1 MSAADDGAIPGP
13 TARPTPTPAGVPE
26 HRRGPAAPGGSTVTL
41 SPTARA
47 ATTSSAPSASSGTS
61 AVRPGAA
68 RPDGGRPVAPR
79 DGRLRPLGL
88 DEVRI
93 TGGFWAQRQDT
104 NASATLAHIERWQER
119 EGWLP
124 NFDLA
129 AKGGLPEGRRGREFS
144 DSEIYKLLEAMAWE
158 LGRRPDAALEA
169 RFDAI
174 VRRVAAAQEPD
185 GYLSTMFG
193 RPGQGARYSDLEW
206 GHELY
211 CQGHLMQ
218 AAVARA
224 RTGHADDLL
233 VEVARRSADHV
244 CATFGPDGNPGVCGH
259 AEIEVALA
267 ELGRVLDEPR
277 YVRQAAL
284 FVERRGHGTLAD
296 IEWGRS
302 YYQDD
307 VPVRDAAVFRGHA
320 VRANYLAAGAVDVGV
335 ETGDDELVAAVARQW
350 ERTHAA
356 RTYVTGGQ
364 GSHHQDE
371 AFGEDFVLP
380 PDRAYSETCA
390 GVGSVM
396 VSWRL
401 LLAQGLP
408 RYADAVERTLY
419 NVVATSPAPDGRAFY
434 YANTLHQRVP
444 GEAAAPDAASKRAES
459 SLRAPWFDVSCCPPN
474 VARTFA
480 SLAAYVAT
488 VDDGG
493 LQLHQ
498 YATSEVRA
506 ALPSGERVAVDVD
519 TRYPAEGRVQ
529 VTVVDAPA
537 GRWALT
543 LRVPAWS
550 PTATLRVDDG
560 PERRV
565 PAGVVAVPDL
575 RAGSVVVLELDMA
588 PRFLRPDDR
597 IDAVRGCV
605 AVQRGPEV
613 LCVESVDLDGRDV
626 ADLRVDASV
635 APREEG
641 GRVVV
646 RGVVVDH
653 HARTWPYAPEDGS
666 PDARRSA
673 PAGAPADERAQVGRD
688 VALVPYHD
696 WANRGPSTMRVWMPT
711 L

>member
-1 MSAADDGAIPGP
+1 MTMTPSRPAA
-13 TARPTPTPAGVPE
+13 TPFSGDAPAG
-26 HRRGPAAPGGSTVTL
+26 
-41 SPTARA
+41 
-47 ATTSSAPSASSGTS
+47 
-61 AVRPGAA
+61 
-68 RPDGGRPVAPR
+68 DGGRPVVPAA
-79 DGRLRPLGL
+79 GRLQPLGL
-88 DEVRI
+88 AQVRI
-93 TGGFWAQRQDT
+93 TGGFWARRQEV
-104 NASATLAHIERWQER
+104 NRAATLGHIEHWLER

-129 AKGGLPEGRRGREFS
+129 VHGGLPEGRRGREFS
-144 DSEIYKLLEAMAWE
+144 DSEVYKLLEAMSWE
-158 LGRRPDAALEA
+158 LGRRPDAGLED
-169 RFDAI
+169 RFHAV

-211 CQGHLMQ
+211 CQGHLYQ
-218 AAVARA
+218 AAVARV
-224 RTGHADDLL
+224 RTGHPDDLL

-259 AEIEVALA
+259 AEVEVALA
-267 ELGRVLDEPR
+267 ELGRALDEPR
-277 YVRQAAL
+277 YLRQAAL
-284 FVERRGHGTLAD
+284 FVERRGRGTLAD

-307 VPVRDAAVFRGHA
+307 VPVREAEVFRGHA
-320 VRANYLAAGAVDVGV
+320 VRANYLAAGALDVGV
-335 ETGDDELVAAVARQW
+335 DTRDDELVDAVARQW
-350 ERTHAA
+350 ARTVGA

-390 GVGSVM
+390 GVGSIM
-396 VSWRL
+396 VAWRL
-401 LLAQGLP
+401 LLAQGDA
-408 RYADAVERTLY
+408 RYADAVERTLF
-419 NVVATSPAPDGRAFY
+419 NVVATSPAHDGRAFY

-444 GEAAAPDAASKRAES
+444 GEPAATDVASARAES
-459 SLRAPWFDVSCCPPN
+459 SLRAPWFHVSCCPPN

-488 VDDGG
+488 VDHGG

-506 ALPSGERVAVDVD
+506 TLPSGAPVAVDVE
-519 TRYPAEGRVQ
+519 TSYPEDGRVR
-529 VTVVDAPA
+529 VRVVDAPS

-550 PTATLRVDDG
+550 PTATLTVDDG
-560 PERRV
+560 APRTV
-565 PAGVVAVPDL
+565 PAGTVAVPDL
-575 RAGSVVVLELDMA
+575 RAGSVVVLDLDTT

-613 LCVESVDLDGRDV
+613 LCVESTDLPGGRDV

-635 APREEG
+635 PPREVDG
-641 GRVVV
+641 TVVV
-646 RGVVVDH
+646 RGVVAEHDR
-653 HARTWPYAPEDGS
+653 APWPYVS
-666 PDARRSA
+666 DAAR
-673 PAGAPADERAQVGRD
+673 PGARQRGPVPPTD
-688 VALVPYHD
+688 VEVPLVAYHD
-696 WANRGPSTMRVWMPT
+696 WANRGPSTMRVWLPT
-711 L
+711 A